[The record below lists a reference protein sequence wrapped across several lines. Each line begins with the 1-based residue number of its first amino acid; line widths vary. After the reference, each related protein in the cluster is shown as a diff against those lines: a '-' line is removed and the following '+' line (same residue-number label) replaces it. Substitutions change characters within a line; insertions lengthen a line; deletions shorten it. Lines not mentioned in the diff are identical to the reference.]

1 MLLCATLGVWVQCHL
16 GGTDFG
22 FGVLPATSIRISAK
36 TLICIHVHQYFNN
49 LQSHIVPVTDD
60 CYLAA
65 SSSRSRRMEGFHN
78 LVESAMVLKSVDEL
92 SDEGAAPENTPVPKA
107 KGGANKGPKKR
118 PASSTMDKPDPPAK
132 KPGTAP
138 CDENTSPEP
147 APKVKAKAA
156 MKRPAGKL
164 SVTRNFYKAHGRYG
178 FKING
183 SEKCT
188 QLDRTKVSQY
198 ICDISVIVHRKSIS
212 CSRMNFFFL
221 WNSIYFGIYK
231 LALVWILASHHL
243 QSSPIP
249 VAEDRVRGHRIGKG
263 CGNRCVLSDLVDACL
278 ICHCLEWL
286 WYKLCSPIFQHLSTI
301 FHSRMQWS
309 KNFVEPMEIFL
320 LERVWRQLT
329 KNITPV
335 LLFQLPESDHT
346 GWP

>member
-1 MLLCATLGVWVQCHL
+1 MPPWRHRFWILGLTYNIDTHQCQNIDMHPCPSVLQQFAVSYCARNCVYID
-16 GGTDFG
+16 DF
-22 FGVLPATSIRISAK
+22 
-36 TLICIHVHQYFNN
+36 
-49 LQSHIVPVTDD
+49 
-60 CYLAA
+60 YLAA
-65 SSSRSRRMEGFHN
+65 SSSRNPSMEGFHN

-132 KPGTAP
+132 KPATAP
-138 CDENTSPEP
+138 CDENASPEP
-147 APKVKAKAA
+147 APKVKAKAKTA

-164 SVTRNFYKAHGRYG
+164 SVTKNFYKAAGRYG

-183 SEKCT
+183 SEKMYATRPHEGFTIHMWYQCDCALKIH
-188 QLDRTKVSQY
+188 QLFK
-198 ICDISVIVHRKSIS
+198 
-212 CSRMNFFFL
+212 NEFLFFL

-286 WYKLCSPIFQHLSTI
+286 WYKTLFPDLSTSFNYFPFI
-301 FHSRMQWS
+301 QGCSDRRTSSNQWRY
-309 KNFVEPMEIFL
+309 FC
-320 LERVWRQLT
+320 WREFEGSWQ

>member
-1 MLLCATLGVWVQCHL
+1 M
-16 GGTDFG
+16 
-22 FGVLPATSIRISAK
+22 
-36 TLICIHVHQYFNN
+36 
-49 LQSHIVPVTDD
+49 PVTDD

-147 APKVKAKAA
+147 APKVKAKAKIA

-183 SEKCT
+183 SEKMYAT
-188 QLDRTKVSQY
+188 RP
-198 ICDISVIVHRKSIS
+198 HEG
-212 CSRMNFFFL
+212 F
-221 WNSIYFGIYK
+221 
-231 LALVWILASHHL
+231 
-243 QSSPIP
+243 
-249 VAEDRVRGHRIGKG
+249 
-263 CGNRCVLSDLVDACL
+263 
-278 ICHCLEWL
+278 
-286 WYKLCSPIFQHLSTI
+286 TI
-301 FHSRMQWS
+301 HM
-309 KNFVEPMEIFL
+309 
-320 LERVWRQLT
+320 
-329 KNITPV
+329 
-335 LLFQLPESDHT
+335 
-346 GWP
+346 